1 MKAQD
6 IKTNAQHI
14 FEDVLRMQTEF
25 THDNTLSKFF
35 PPEQINEAS
44 YIISGALATTLY
56 PSSISFEKIK
66 GSSLHM
72 LFYLAILLGFNTYLK
87 ERSYTVDAPPFTYLE
102 DKKNIDTIRE
112 ELFQKATQGALDA
125 TPLGEA
131 AITKFYNHLLSSRS
145 TENFTIDDHEIIPT
159 NFEKYLGV
167 ILYWG
172 YNFAQETIIEQS

>member
-1 MKAQD
+1 MKAKD
-6 IKTNAQHI
+6 VSITAQHI

-25 THDNTLSKFF
+25 TSDSTLSKFF
-35 PPEQINEAS
+35 PPDQINEAC

-56 PSSISFEKIK
+56 PSAISFEKIK

-87 ERSYTVDAPPFTYLE
+87 ERMYTADMPPFTFLE
-102 DKKNIDTIRE
+102 EKERIDQIRE
-112 ELFQKATQGALDA
+112 SLFQKATQGALDA
-125 TPLGEA
+125 TSLGEA

-145 TENFTIDDHEIIPT
+145 TGNFTIDDYEVTST
-159 NFEKYLGV
+159 NFEKYLGA

-172 YNFAQETIIEQS
+172 YNFAKETIIEK

>member
-6 IKTNAQHI
+6 VQTTAQHI

-25 THDNTLSKFF
+25 TSDSVLSKFF
-35 PPEQINEAS
+35 PPDQINEAC

-56 PSSISFEKIK
+56 PSTISFEKIK

-87 ERSYTVDAPPFTYLE
+87 ERSYSADVSPFTYLE
-102 DKKNIDTIRE
+102 EKQQIDQIRE
-112 ELFQKATQGALDA
+112 SLFQKATQGVLDA

-131 AITKFYNHLLSSRS
+131 SITKFYNHLLSSPTS
-145 TENFTIDDHEIIPT
+145 ENFTIDGEEVLST

-172 YNFAQETIIEQS
+172 YNFAKETIVEK